1 MAQKLCYMVLRI
13 NIDCNGCYR
22 RIRRI
27 LLKMKEI
34 ENHLI
39 DKKQNR
45 VCVYG
50 VFDPAEIAIKIR
62 KKARRRVEIM
72 EIQEKAGT

>member
-1 MAQKLCYMVLRI
+1 MSLLCWSLHGVL
-13 NIDCNGCYR
+13 
-22 RIRRI
+22 IRDS
-27 LLKMKEI
+27 LMGFLVEEL
-34 ENHLI
+34 ENHMI

-62 KKARRRVEIM
+62 KKVRRRVEIM
-72 EIQEKAGT
+72 DVQELKQEL

>member
-1 MAQKLCYMVLRI
+1 MGFLVEEL
-13 NIDCNGCYR
+13 
-22 RIRRI
+22 
-27 LLKMKEI
+27 
-34 ENHLI
+34 ENHMI

-62 KKARRRVEIM
+62 KKVRRRVEIM
-72 EIQEKAGT
+72 EIQELSRNIDVQNHLLRSSQ

>member
-1 MAQKLCYMVLRI
+1 MGFLVEEL
-13 NIDCNGCYR
+13 
-22 RIRRI
+22 
-27 LLKMKEI
+27 
-34 ENHLI
+34 ENHMI

-62 KKARRRVEIM
+62 KKVRRRVEIM
-72 EIQEKAGT
+72 DVQEFKQEH